1 VRAFVYILLCSDGS
15 YYTGVTRR
23 EVDERV
29 SEHAQGI
36 DPTCYT
42 FSRRPFSIVF
52 SASFERLDE
61 AISLERQIKGW
72 SRVKKQALI
81 RGDYDA
87 LPGLAARRRKPLPSP
102 EERSTRARVSPR
114 PEEAR
119 SGVSKDGNRR
129 TFAHP
134 SRRALGAPQDEG
146 VNGRRTLKGAAP
158 CARSGSNVT
167 LAPATRAGPAGRTAD
182 RSAPSR

>member
-15 YYTGVTRR
+15 YYTGITRR

-29 SEHAQGI
+29 SEHAQGL

-42 FSRRPFSIVF
+42 FSRRPLSIVF

-72 SRVKKQALI
+72 SRAKKQALI

-87 LPGLAARRRKPLPSP
+87 LPGLAARRRKTLPS
-102 EERSTRARVSPR
+102 S
-114 PEEAR
+114 
-119 SGVSKDGNRR
+119 
-129 TFAHP
+129 
-134 SRRALGAPQDEG
+134 
-146 VNGRRTLKGAAP
+146 
-158 CARSGSNVT
+158 
-167 LAPATRAGPAGRTAD
+167 
-182 RSAPSR
+182 